1 MIRIK
6 AVDRQNIQAVCGL
19 TTDRDDVPAERH
31 SYRNAL
37 SIAEAGYDPEMHFNA
52 IYNNQVLIGF
62 FMYKRPERHAQTAAM
77 CRFMIDDRFHHKGF
91 EEKALEHILR
101 GLRIQGVRK
110 VILMTDDA
118 DKIAENLSLSSGFCF
133 TGKTDENGRHY
144 YEFEL

>member
-62 FMYKRPERHAQTAAM
+62 FMYKRPERHAETAA
-77 CRFMIDDRFHHKGF
+77 I
-91 EEKALEHILR
+91 
-101 GLRIQGVRK
+101 
-110 VILMTDDA
+110 
-118 DKIAENLSLSSGFCF
+118 
-133 TGKTDENGRHY
+133 
-144 YEFEL
+144 